1 MLKRIGR
8 VKTHNPKLTTHNQ
21 KKMKQTTNSIL
32 MIRPVAFRMNE
43 QTAVNNYYQ
52 KVLDNLS
59 PETVNAKAQ
68 AEFDAFVT
76 KLTAVG
82 VDVTVV
88 DDTLDPDT
96 PDSIFPNNWI
106 SFHNNG
112 DVALYPMFAENR
124 RPERREDILDIL
136 EDKGF
141 VINEIMDYT
150 SAEEDGYFLEGTG
163 SLLLDRENDKA
174 YCALSPRADEELMI
188 EFCEDFEFT
197 PVIFEAFQTVNGERK
212 LIYHTNVMMT
222 LGETYAVICADCI
235 DDKKERKMVL
245 DSLKGDEKEVVLITE
260 DQVNNFAGNML
271 EVKGA
276 NDRRYLVMSDSAYKS
291 LTKKQIAQL
300 EEHVTILHSSL
311 DTIEACGGGSARCMM
326 AEIFLPKE

>member
-1 MLKRIGR
+1 
-8 VKTHNPKLTTHNQ
+8 
-21 KKMKQTTNSIL
+21 MKQTTNSIL

-52 KVLDNLS
+52 KVLDGLS
-59 PETVNAKAQ
+59 PETVNTKAQ
-68 AEFDAFVT
+68 AEFDAFVI
-76 KLTAVG
+76 KLRAVG

-88 DDTLDPDT
+88 EDTVNPDT

-106 SFHNNG
+106 SFHGNG

-124 RPERREDILDIL
+124 RPERREDILDVL

-141 VINEIMDYT
+141 IINEIMDYT
-150 SAEEDGYFLEGTG
+150 SAEEDGYYLEGTG

-212 LIYHTNVMMT
+212 LIYHTNVMMC

-276 NDRRYLVMSDSAYKS
+276 NERRYLVMSDSAYKS

>member
-1 MLKRIGR
+1 
-8 VKTHNPKLTTHNQ
+8 
-21 KKMKQTTNSIL
+21 MKQTTNSIL

-52 KVLDNLS
+52 KVLDGLS
-59 PETVNAKAQ
+59 PSTVNDKAQ
-68 AEFDAFVT
+68 QEFDAFVQ
-76 KLTAVG
+76 KLRLVG

-88 DDTLDPDT
+88 DDVLNPDT

-106 SFHNNG
+106 SFHENG

-124 RPERREDILDIL
+124 RLERREDILDIL
-136 EDKGF
+136 EEKGF
-141 VINEIMDYT
+141 VINNIMDYT
-150 SAEEDGYFLEGTG
+150 SAEEDGFFLEGTG
-163 SLLLDRENDKA
+163 SLVLDRENGKA
-174 YCALSPRADEELMI
+174 YCALSPRADEELFI

-197 PVIFEAFQTVNGERK
+197 PVIFEAFQTVGKERK
-212 LIYHTNVMMT
+212 LIYHTNVMMC
-222 LGETYAVICADCI
+222 LGETFAVICADCI

-245 DSLKGDEKEVVLITE
+245 ESLRGDEKEVILITE

-271 EVKGA
+271 EVKGTD
-276 NDRRYLVMSDSAYKS
+276 DRRYLVMSASAYQS

-300 EEHVTILHSSL
+300 EEHVTILSSSL

-326 AEIFLPKE
+326 AEIFLPRE

>member
-1 MLKRIGR
+1 M
-8 VKTHNPKLTTHNQ
+8 N
-21 KKMKQTTNSIL
+21 QTTNAIL

-43 QTAVNNYYQ
+43 QTTVNNYYQ
-52 KVLDNLS
+52 KVLDGLL
-59 PETVNAKAQ
+59 PATVNAKAQ
-68 AEFDAFVT
+68 QEFDAFVE
-76 KLTAVG
+76 KLRAVG
-82 VDVTVV
+82 IEVTVV
-88 DDTLDPDT
+88 DDSEDSDT
-96 PDSIFPNNWI
+96 PDSVFPNNWI
-106 SFHNNG
+106 SFHDNG

-124 RPERREDILDIL
+124 RLERREEILDLL
-136 EDKGF
+136 EEKGF
-141 VINEIMDYT
+141 VIENVVDYT
-150 SAEEDGYFLEGTG
+150 SAEDDNIFLEGTG
-163 SLLLDRENDKA
+163 SIVLDRQNGKA
-174 YCALSPRADEELMI
+174 YCALSSRADEELFI

-222 LGETYAVICADCI
+222 VGETFAVICADSI

-245 DSLKGDEKEVVLITE
+245 DSLRGDDKEVILITE
-260 DQVNNFAGNML
+260 DQAGNFAGNML

-276 NDRRYLVMSDSAYKS
+276 NDRRYLVMSSSAYNS